1 MWPYRIR
8 YLIPV
13 PRTVSAMGRSCSINI
28 CYMGGCIWKCFANYK
43 STVQMF
49 LLDFSRMTQVAVSAS
64 GPGAYCVRCISRPR
78 LVLTRVDGEPSSRP
92 QHLLGFCDPVS
103 LGGSHLL
110 PGGCTKG
117 TLVCNCNGGR
127 ANVGPQRAGL
137 RNSLTP
143 FHMPRMT

>member
-1 MWPYRIR
+1 
-8 YLIPV
+8 
-13 PRTVSAMGRSCSINI
+13 
-28 CYMGGCIWKCFANYK
+28 
-43 STVQMF
+43 MF

-64 GPGAYCVRCISRPR
+64 GPGAYCVRGISRPR

-92 QHLLGFCDPVS
+92 QPLLGFCDPVS

-117 TLVCNCNGGR
+117 TLVCNYDGGR

-143 FHMPRMT
+143 FRMPRMTWILALGILPVWKISREFQIKRGAALSRVLWPKKSFWKHS